1 MTTAEPDYDIFEYLE
16 EYLQKEDLIKPN
28 DDTYNTFFCFRPS
41 DLPFMSEHN
50 VMNIFKKFVI
60 FFEKLK
66 DAYRHDTTK
75 YSKYRE
81 YLNYWLTYK
90 LVSIAFPDRDKPKFY
105 EFIQSNYNL
114 FSADGE
120 LYDKIYQIK
129 DSNFNN
135 MYILYELYRLYHELE
150 DNNLNKC
157 KNFYEKCVKNY
168 NSALHK
174 CYFDDPKLCNP
185 LEKFKNF
192 YDRTRSSMLHK
203 CVEKGLPILPNFVKP
218 QPSNGKKFMNKLAY
232 YIYQLS
238 NKQNEDELSII
249 SNANYPNLIKF
260 FSFNYNM
267 PLYSDE
273 QEKRKDMINILYEF
287 IKFCKESNTITFL
300 DSLIRNLNTTL
311 FSLIE
316 KNSVSFINSFIKEFF
331 ENFYNDNKYEYEQ
344 IYEKCF
350 TDKTYPSYCTVY
362 NECNILLGAE
372 LYSVKD
378 NIQELLGYKETR
390 TQELTPEGLSKDIP
404 LLIKA
409 EDSVISNTTP
419 INVGVGVGA
428 LFTLSFLYKFTP
440 LGSWVNRTFLGR
452 ANTIYN
458 CEEENGQ
465 DFFNHNS
472 GFDNYI
478 SENER
483 FTVAYGSS

>member
-50 VMNIFKKFVI
+50 VMNICKKFVI

-316 KNSVSFINSFIKEFF
+316 KHSVSFINSFIKEFF

-419 INVGVGVGA
+419 INVGVG
-428 LFTLSFLYKFTP
+428 FTP